1 MAAIPMTDLRAHT
14 VTDRDEIADFLRTD
28 RRYAAYAFG
37 DLDHPTRG
45 RPRWAIAHD
54 PSGKPV
60 ALAMHLDTI
69 VPPPLFLMGDPAGCH
84 LILSTVLKPRDV
96 YLLSTASLDAG
107 IGDLYELERP
117 AELLRMVVDAA
128 SFRPFAGSAQRLQR
142 DDVEDLN
149 RLYQLGF
156 RAGFPPSV
164 LEDGIYYG
172 VRVNG
177 RLVSAAGTHV
187 IDPEER
193 LAVVGNV
200 MTHADFRGHDLAKM
214 VTSAV
219 TSELLSQVDEVTLN
233 VYADNAPAI
242 AAYLRL
248 GYREHCRL
256 TERFARRRSGG
267 WGLMRPLREAMR
279 ITWPRDNR

>member
-1 MAAIPMTDLRAHT
+1 MAAIPMTELRARA
-14 VTDRDEIADFLRTD
+14 VSDRDEIAAFLRTD

-37 DLDHPTRG
+37 DLDTPTRG
-45 RPRWAIAHD
+45 RPRWGIAHD
-54 PSGKPV
+54 ARGSAV

-69 VPPPLFLMGDPAGCH
+69 VPPPLFLMGEPAGCH
-84 LILSTVLKPRDV
+84 LILNTVLRPRDV
-96 YLLSTASLDAG
+96 YLLSTAALDAG
-107 IGDLYELERP
+107 IGDLYDLERP
-117 AELLRMVVDAA
+117 AELLRMVVDADT
-128 SFRPFAGSAQRLQR
+128 FRPFAGSALRLGPR
-142 DDVEDLN
+142 DIDDLN

-164 LEDGIYYG
+164 LEEGIYYG

-187 IDPEER
+187 IDPPEGI
-193 LAVVGNV
+193 AVVGNV
-200 MTHADFRGHDLAKM
+200 MTHTDFRGHDLAKL

-219 TSELLSQVDEVTLN
+219 TGELLARVGDVALN